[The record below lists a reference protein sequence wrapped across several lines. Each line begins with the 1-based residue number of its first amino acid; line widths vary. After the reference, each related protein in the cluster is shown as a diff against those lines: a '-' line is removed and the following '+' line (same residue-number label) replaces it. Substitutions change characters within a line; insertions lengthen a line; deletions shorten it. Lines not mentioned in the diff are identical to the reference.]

1 MRVWQMG
8 AVAGIVGMAAAGV
21 VMGQGATSGRGMG
34 RGPAKKLPLNLE
46 QPVAGVTPIVSH
58 LRDRLPS
65 PNPAEDKDWGTA
77 YDDGTSRIYDVNE
90 PGMVVYL
97 PPAEK
102 RTGVALIAC
111 PGGAYTHLTR
121 VVGAD
126 GCVEAFVPQGIA
138 VISLMYRLKP
148 PSKDVEAD
156 ALADGQ
162 RCVRIV
168 RQHAKEW
175 GIDPEKIGMVG
186 WSAGGN
192 LILSMVSHQDDA
204 DAAGKRLEGNPL
216 DAVSDRLDFAILLS
230 PWPDG
235 KAIDAY
241 PMPKDPPP
249 AFIGNAE
256 DDRTAPVAFARAVGD
271 AWKKAGGAGK
281 VEMDIVPT
289 GGHGAFE
296 LGMGTAKDWPEKVVP
311 WLKEIGMLK

>member
-1 MRVWQMG
+1 MRMWQIG
-8 AVAGIVGMAAAGV
+8 AVAGIVGVAAAGLL
-21 VMGQGATSGRGMG
+21 MGQAREASPAAGSASGGGANG
-34 RGPAKKLPLNLE
+34 LHLE
-46 QPVAGVTPIVSH
+46 NAVAGIKPIVSH

-65 PNPAEDKDWGTA
+65 PNPAQDKEWGTA
-77 YDDGTSRIYDVNE
+77 RDDGTSRIYDVNE

-97 PPAEK
+97 PPEGK

-126 GCVEAFVPQGIA
+126 GCVEAFVPQGVA

-156 ALADGQ
+156 ALADGRQ
-162 RCVRIV
+162 CVRIV

-175 GIDPEKIGMVG
+175 GIDPDKIGMVG

-192 LILSMVSHQDDA
+192 LILNMVSHQDDA
-204 DAAGKRLEGNPL
+204 EAAGKGMEGNPL
-216 DAVSDRLDFAILLS
+216 EAVSDRLDFAILLS

-235 KAIDAY
+235 KGIEAY
-241 PMPKDPPP
+241 LMPKDPPP

-256 DDRTAPVAFARAVGD
+256 DDRTAPVTFARAV
-271 AWKKAGGAGK
+271 AEEWKKAGGK

-296 LGMGTAKDWPEKVVP
+296 LGTGTAKDWPEKVTP